1 MENYELVAGTLTITV
16 DRFFTIDL
24 LPRILSEIL
33 LELFLVDAESIDT
46 IELVKVK

>member
-1 MENYELVAGTLTITV
+1 MENYELIAGTLIITV
-16 DRFFTIDL
+16 DRFFTIGL

-33 LELFLVDAESIDT
+33 LELLLVDAESIES